1 MSDKNENEQINLI
14 EEAIS
19 SKQIK
24 YYEYKHFHN
33 IKKIDDDALGKVY
46 SANWKN
52 SEKYVILKSFFK
64 FNNNVVKEILHELK
78 LQCELDLYDNV
89 IRLYGITE
97 KGSQNVKSNKY
108 LLVMEYTDGDSLQNY
123 LKENFKNLTWPDKYR
138 LAYQLVCAISCLHD
152 EGIIH
157 RDLHSDNIIVHQNNI
172 KLVDFGLSKR
182 IKEICKHQTD
192 LFGLVPYTDPKR
204 FTGSNK
210 LTQPYLLN
218 KKSDVYSIGVLLWEI
233 SSGKLPFEDESYD
246 AGLVMRILQGYRETI
261 VPNSPS
267 DYSKLYTECWNSE
280 PDNRPTM
287 DQVVVKLKEIIMK
300 TNVIVNSQMRIDSD
314 NVDKSNVNLL
324 YETNMTS
331 ICLSNLVDELVNL
344 IYKKLNEGNDKEVIK
359 QNVLFNISN
368 HKLTSKEIY
377 TWLLNNQNNSNSII
391 LLGYLNYY
399 GIETDINVKKAYE
412 LFQKA
417 ADLDNN
423 VAQLYL
429 IYLYIIGQGVDKNYK
444 FAFELSNKLAKQES
458 ACGINY
464 LGYCYEKGMGTDIDK
479 QKAFELYQKAA
490 DLGNSNGIGNLG
502 YCYGRGIGTDVNM
515 QMAFELTQKAA
526 DLGNSYA
533 MDNLGQCYNKGIGTD
548 VNAQK
553 AFELFQKSADL
564 GSSTGLSSLGTCYEK
579 GIGTDVNVQKAFEL
593 NKKAADL
600 GNTHGMNNLG
610 RCYRKGIGIDI
621 NLQKAFEFYQ
631 KSADLGDSYGMNNLG
646 NCYRKGVGTDIN
658 KQKAFEI
665 YQKAAQ
671 LESDVAQYN
680 LALMYES
687 GDGIKKDIDQAIYW
701 YKKSAERGHKNAQNK
716 LDELTNTDVIL

>member
-19 SKQIK
+19 K
-24 YYEYKHFHN
+24 
-33 IKKIDDDALGKVY
+33 
-46 SANWKN
+46 
-52 SEKYVILKSFFK
+52 
-64 FNNNVVKEILHELK
+64 ILHELK